1 MINYLYENNITSNLL
16 EMQTLIF
23 SKDQTS
29 HIISINQ
36 DQPYLELV
44 SIDLINYSSKQDYS
58 KYNVRVITTYKN
70 GGTLENLINVDTFIS
85 TNQRDSIFK
94 FNDIIVKDG
103 TYDVIDV
110 KFLVDNPEQ
119 FDGEFKLSY
128 ETRSYFVKMDSPWK
142 EFREHLNEN
151 GNNRILFSAPFG
163 QGKTTFLKKFF
174 EDEVT
179 KYEVFHLF
187 PVNYA
192 IASNEDIFRYI
203 KAEIFYK
210 LIQKGVTFEK
220 EIIPHNIAFPVYI
233 QNHFLEV
240 LLPLVRLIPKIGG
253 DIYDIVNDLTKI
265 KENYVKEMTNINV
278 DEEQKAIDYLK
289 AIHEEE
295 GSLFED
301 NFYSQLIR
309 QLIDQLKESGKKTVL
324 VIDDTDRMDPDHIFR
339 ILNVFAAHF
348 DSYDYNLGDS
358 NKFGFDKI
366 VIVCDYENLH
376 RIFSHKY
383 GPRTDFAGYIDKFFS
398 KCIFRFDN
406 SSAINAIIN
415 SIVPDEFKNRLPY
428 FELIISDLIKTD
440 NISLRE
446 VLKLKESQLAR
457 TADTVMRNGYSSTS
471 LAFLHP
477 TIHALLRIFSSH
489 ILKEKLK
496 SCQSS
501 ITEKN
506 GSTSKLS
513 LYNSNSIDI
522 LVALIKSDNANYLQK
537 DVPYLFSLGNKR
549 FRFEFENQ
557 MRNDYIKSSF
567 IFTNNNDFKEIKL
580 TDLFDA
586 TDFYELLILLV
597 ERYAKFQIEN
607 KILN

>member
-1 MINYLYENNITSNLL
+1 MKTLY
-16 EMQTLIF
+16 F
-23 SKDQTS
+23 SKAQIS
-29 HIISINQ
+29 HTVLINQ
-36 DQPYLELV
+36 DQPYLLLAH
-44 SIDLINYSSKQDYS
+44 IDFGDFEVIKDYS
-58 KYNVRVITTYKN
+58 KFNFRIICKQKN
-70 GGTLENLINVDTFIS
+70 SKTIDNLIDVNSYIAMNHRNNVL
-85 TNQRDSIFK
+85 N
-94 FNDIIVKDG
+94 FNSPVVNESDYNIAEVEF
-103 TYDVIDV
+103 VID
-110 KFLVDNPEQ
+110 KPEA
-119 FDGEFKLSY
+119 FEGEFKLVI
-128 ETRSYFVKMDSPWK
+128 ETRNYFVEMKNPWRDF
-142 EFREHLNEN
+142 EAELEEN

-174 EDEVT
+174 EKKEE

-210 LIQKGVTFEK
+210 LILKGVSFDQET
-220 EIIPHNIAFPVYI
+220 IPHKIAFPFYV
-233 QNHFLEV
+233 QKHLDKV
-240 LLPLVRLIPKIGG
+240 LLPLVRLFPKIGG
-253 DIYDIVNDLTKI
+253 DIYPIANNLVEL
-265 KENYVKEMTNINV
+265 KES
-278 DEEQKAIDYLK
+278 YLK
-289 AIHEEE
+289 EFEMINKGEESKVMAFLDKLHDEE

-301 NFYSQLIR
+301 NFYTQLIR
-309 QLIDQLKESGKKTVL
+309 KLLEQVKTEKKKTVL

-348 DSYDYNLGDS
+348 DSPDYMEGDS

-406 SSAINAIIN
+406 SSSIHAIIN
-415 SIVPDEFKNRLPY
+415 SIVPDNFNSRLPY
-428 FELIISDLIKTD
+428 FELIISDLIKTE

-457 TADTVMRNGYSSTS
+457 MADTVMRNGYSSTS

-496 SCQSS
+496 SCQSN

-506 GSTSKLS
+506 GATSKLS

-522 LVALIKSDNANYLQK
+522 VIALIKSTNGNFLQK
-537 DVPYLFSLGNKR
+537 EVPYLFRLGDKR

-567 IFTNNNDFKEIKL
+567 ISTNNNDFKEIKL

-586 TDFYELLILLV
+586 ADFYELLILLV
-597 ERYAKFQIEN
+597 ERYTKFQIEN